1 MFFFIQILKKIF
13 YFKINFLAIIN
24 FMNIKFNYIKYF
36 ILLKIILKLLFN
48 CIYIKNIFLTN
59 GCIFTKS
66 K

>member
-36 ILLKIILKLLFN
+36 ILFFLYNLCLKNKYKFIF
-48 CIYIKNIFLTN
+48 IKKCTL
-59 GCIFTKS
+59 S
-66 K
+66 L

>member
-36 ILLKIILKLLFN
+36 ILYLKIFKSLNNIL
-48 CIYIKNIFLTN
+48 IF
-59 GCIFTKS
+59 
-66 K
+66 

>member
-36 ILLKIILKLLFN
+36 ILLCKNLILNF
-48 CIYIKNIFLTN
+48 YSFRY
-59 GCIFTKS
+59 
-66 K
+66 